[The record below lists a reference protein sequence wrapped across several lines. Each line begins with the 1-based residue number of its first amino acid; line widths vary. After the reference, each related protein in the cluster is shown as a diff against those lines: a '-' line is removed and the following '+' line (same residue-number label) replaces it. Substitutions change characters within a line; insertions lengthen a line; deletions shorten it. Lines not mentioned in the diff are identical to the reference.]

1 MTTPSLPTSDG
12 LAAACASD
20 PEFGI
25 AARYWNGGLRLQM
38 GDRLAAM
45 RVEDGKPLAGDPGDG
60 PGVITL
66 SADPSLWLQ
75 LLAAA
80 PPRFLNDIGP
90 ALELGL
96 ERTGDD
102 VVFAQYFPAI
112 MRAVE
117 LLRAPL
123 RAEINEVREAGPLP
137 RFDSPTGRYVRLDLD
152 GVDHRIYFEEAGS
165 GIPLLLQHTAG
176 CHGTQWRHLFETPEI
191 TQHFRL
197 IAYDLPF
204 HGKSIPP
211 VGERWWTERYRLRGA
226 FLRSVPVT
234 LAAALELERPV
245 FMGCSVGGLLALD
258 LARHHPDL
266 FRAVVSIEGALH
278 VGGET
283 EELKEFWH
291 PQVSSDYKARL
302 MNGLMSPTSP
312 EPYRKE
318 TTQIYASGWPPVF
331 LGDLHYYLEEF
342 DLRAEAARIDT
353 SIVGVHILSGEYDF
367 SATLEAGRAAHDA
380 IAGSTWTPMPGL
392 GHFPM
397 SEDPEKFL
405 QFLLPVLDRI
415 RADETLPPEP

>member
-1 MTTPSLPTSDG
+1 MTTSPLPTSDA
-12 LAAACASD
+12 LASACAGD
-20 PEFGI
+20 GEFGL

-38 GDRLAAM
+38 GDHVAAIRL
-45 RVEDGKPLAGDPGDG
+45 EDGKPLAGDPGDG

-66 SADPSLWLQ
+66 SAAPALWERMLD
-75 LLAAA
+75 AA
-80 PPRFLNDIGP
+80 PPRFLNDISP
-90 ALELGL
+90 ALALGL
-96 ERTGDD
+96 QRSGND
-102 VVFAQYFPAI
+102 VLFAQYFPAV

-123 RAEINEVREAGPLP
+123 SEQVNRVREAGPLP
-137 RFDSPTGRYVRLDLD
+137 RFDSPTGRYVHLDLA
-152 GVDHRIYFEEAGS
+152 GSDHRIYFEEAGS

-176 CHGTQWRHLFETPEI
+176 CHGAQWRHLFETPEI
-191 TQHFRL
+191 TEHFRL

-211 VGERWWTERYRLRGA
+211 VDQRWWADRYRLQGA
-226 FLRSVPVT
+226 FLRSLPVA
-234 LAAALELERPV
+234 LASALGLERPV

-278 VGGET
+278 VPGDT
-283 EELKEFWH
+283 EALKEFWH
-291 PQVSSDYKARL
+291 PQVGSDYKARL
-302 MNGLMSPTSP
+302 MNGLMAPTSP

-331 LGDLHYYLEEF
+331 LGDLHYYLDEF
-342 DLRAEAARIDT
+342 DLRGEAAHIDT
-353 SIVGVHILSGEYDF
+353 SVVGVHILSGEYDF
-367 SATLEAGRAAHDA
+367 SATLEAGREAHEA
-380 IAGSTWTPMPGL
+380 IAGSTWSPMPGL

-415 RADETLPPEP
+415 RGDG